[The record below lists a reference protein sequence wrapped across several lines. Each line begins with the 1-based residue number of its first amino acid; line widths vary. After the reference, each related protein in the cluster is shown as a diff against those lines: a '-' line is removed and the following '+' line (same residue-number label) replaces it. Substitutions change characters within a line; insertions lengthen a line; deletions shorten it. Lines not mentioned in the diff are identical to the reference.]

1 MAETQG
7 DAIMADVGAGSLTP
21 RSGVRKGI
29 WVAVP
34 AYTGQICV
42 ETAHSLNVEM
52 LESFNRGIPF
62 LLTFHEQDSIITRCR
77 NCMVMNFLASDPA
90 HFTDMIFID
99 SDVGFPQGAL
109 IRLAEHPRDVVGAV
123 YPYRKDPLDFPVQFI
138 DGKAGEEIDT
148 GLTKVAGLPAG
159 FLKISRKALELI
171 MAKFPDHW
179 YYEANV
185 PQGKAF
191 RFFDFVTINNK
202 FFGEDYAFCALAREA
217 GLDIWCDTDI
227 TLKHVGAKHF
237 VGNLKEFID
246 SKNPDKAADPFAA
259 LHEFNKRVAS

>member
-1 MAETQG
+1 MVTESPESS
-7 DAIMADVGAGSLTP
+7 VAGGLK
-21 RSGVRKGI
+21 KGI

-34 AYTGQICV
+34 AYTGQIAV

-52 LESFNRGIPF
+52 LESFNKNIPF

-99 SDVGFPQGAL
+99 SDVGFPPGAL
-109 IRLAEHPRDVVGAV
+109 LRLAEYPRDIVGAV
-123 YPYRKDPLDFPVQFI
+123 YPYRKDPLGFPVQFI
-138 DGKAGEEIDT
+138 NGQQGERDRET
-148 GLTKVAGLPAG
+148 GLTKVAGIPAG
-159 FLKISRKALELI
+159 FIKISRAALELI

-179 YYEANV
+179 YHEENV

-191 RFFDFVTINNK
+191 RFFDFITMNHK

-227 TLKHVGAKHF
+227 TLKHIGAKHF
-237 VGNLKEFID
+237 IGNLQQWID
-246 SKNPDKAADPFAA
+246 EQNPDKPADPFAA
-259 LHEFNKRVAS
+259 LYEFNRKNAERSAA